1 MSAETESSW
10 VLKCPNCGCQPVWQY
25 TNLTFQLKCEE
36 CGLAAPKKRSKI
48 AATIS
53 WHHIATHW
61 LGNGADALAA
71 VVTATDAVKA
81 SADDVAKHAAAVEV
95 ERAMFRAM
103 LIGCSG
109 IIKLL
114 YRRCPDEQIAE
125 INILLDGV
133 EECLKKL
140 T

>member
-1 MSAETESSW
+1 
-10 VLKCPNCGCQPVWQY
+10 
-25 TNLTFQLKCEE
+25 
-36 CGLAAPKKRSKI
+36 
-48 AATIS
+48 
-53 WHHIATHW
+53 
-61 LGNGADALAA
+61 
-71 VVTATDAVKA
+71 
-81 SADDVAKHAAAVEV
+81 VAKHAAAVEV

-125 INILLDGV
+125 ISILLDGV